1 VLSHTL
7 KLTDKYKSS
16 FKIDV
21 ENHLFENIEPLT
33 LNKAKEINSKY
44 IFNWKRR
51 ICQICSKDFNI
62 LKEGIYYICEEC
74 L

>member
-1 VLSHTL
+1 MLSKPL
-7 KLTDKYKSS
+7 KLSDEYKTS

-21 ENHLFENIEPLT
+21 ENHLFENIKPLT

-44 IFNWKRR
+44 IFNWKWR
-51 ICQICSKDFNI
+51 ICQICSKNFDI
-62 LKEGIYYICEEC
+62 LKEGIYYTCEEC